1 MTSVADDSIESPFL
15 PYATKMPPPGPTR
28 APRR

>member
-15 PYATKMPPPGPTR
+15 PSATKMPPTGPTPV
-28 APRR
+28 PRR